1 VGRLPRRCRLVGVAA
16 PWQVS
21 EAGRV
26 LALKRV
32 GSGDDVVAAGGGDG
46 NAQESDM
53 IQVAIVDDHPIAR
66 RGVEQV
72 LTEGG
77 GMRVLASVATAA
89 ELATHLKDGDGSPDL
104 VVLDLYHAGEEPCL
118 AAVAEL
124 RTSVRVLVMSVSGRA
139 EDVLGAIRAGASGY
153 ITKQASPA
161 MFVAA
166 VETVAAGGF
175 WLSSQLADIVQSE
188 LVRPA
193 GRASRSAGAAGGA
206 LSAREAETL
215 DWIARGFT
223 HAQVATRMGVSKAT
237 VDTYV
242 ERIRIKLQ
250 VGNKAELT
258 RAALTRLAQA
268 SEP

>member
-1 VGRLPRRCRLVGVAA
+1 
-16 PWQVS
+16 
-21 EAGRV
+21 
-26 LALKRV
+26 
-32 GSGDDVVAAGGGDG
+32 
-46 NAQESDM
+46 M
-53 IQVAIVDDHPIAR
+53 IKVAIVDDHPIAR

-89 ELATHLKDGDGSPDL
+89 ELAVHIQGGDSPDL
-104 VVLDLYHAGEEPCL
+104 IVLDLYHAGDEPCL

-124 RTSVRVLVMSVSGRA
+124 HTSVRVLVMSVSGRA

-153 ITKQASPA
+153 ITKQALPA

-188 LVRPA
+188 LVRPVA
-193 GRASRSAGAAGGA
+193 RASRSACAAGE

-223 HAQVATRMGVSKAT
+223 HAQVATRMGVTKAT

-258 RAALTRLAQA
+258 RAALTRLAQD
-268 SEP
+268 SGP